1 MWLPKFFLRDLTRDK
16 SQFKLLYIVEC
27 QKIGHFWL
35 KVYSIEK
42 KTLSIILNWTHKRIM
57 AGVHGLSMLLL
68 NNSFHQNHQ

>member
-1 MWLPKFFLRDLTRDK
+1 MCLQNKILRDLTRDK

-42 KTLSIILNWTHKRIM
+42 KNAEYYSKLDT
-57 AGVHGLSMLLL
+57 
-68 NNSFHQNHQ
+68 